1 MNPLRQLAVG
11 FHNLAQ
17 TGASNGSPPMTISAL
32 ADACD
37 PLLNMINII
46 NQLMNTTSTESW
58 GKEIIEKVSFHVE
71 SSPLIWEFLE
81 HIYNN
86 MCAKKFL

>member
-37 PLLNMINII
+37 PLLNMIN
-46 NQLMNTTSTESW
+46 LMGTFSTEAW
-58 GKEIIEKVSFHVE
+58 GEEITAKVPFLFFVGCFGFHCN
-71 SSPLIWEFLE
+71 IG
-81 HIYNN
+81 
-86 MCAKKFL
+86 